1 MEKLKRFLHGLP
13 VCLLLAASLSG
24 CRVTRYVPVETVRID
39 TTYVS
44 QIIIDSVYHRDS
56 VFVESKGDTVVL
68 EKYKYIYKYVLQR
81 DTLWRERMDTIQVAY
96 PVEAQL
102 TSWQKVKMG
111 LGQAFIIV
119 LCLGLA
125 GLISY
130 LLLKKR

>member
-1 MEKLKRFLHGLP
+1 MLY
-13 VCLLLAASLSG
+13 A
-24 CRVTRYVPVETVRID
+24 CRTTTYVPVETVRID

-102 TSWQKVKMG
+102 TGWQKVKMG